1 MWRLLL
7 VDRGDHAALAR
18 VRTVVGKLLDRV
30 AASTQDTH
38 ASLKAV
44 ADQFL
49 EESIARSYY
58 DWRYHLV
65 RYPTMRQGNS
75 GIYYGADGRL
85 GYELTMLRKTVQRS
99 MYRDAYL
106 YAVWCEAGR
115 PSEVEDPWFYGYST
129 IPRWMKLTRSGTGL
143 RSVPTGIAVQVPAT
157 PAAVAALLAVCSHS
171 GAASCDEG
179 WLLLSV
185 HKPSRTANW
194 WTPWIVCRWPPASS
208 RSSSPP
214 GSDQGDAAP
223 TRVVADVCGAASP
236 RQRPGETRDSRLLIW
251 R

>member
-1 MWRLLL
+1 VWRLLL

-49 EESIARSYY
+49 EESITRSYY

-99 MYRDAYL
+99 WYRDAYL
-106 YAVWCEAGR
+106 YAVWCEAGW

-143 RSVPTGIAVQVPAT
+143 RSVPNGIAVQVPAT

-179 WLLLSV
+179 WLHLPVSQAEQNGQLV
-185 HKPSRTANW
+185 DTVDR
-194 WTPWIVCRWPPASS
+194 V
-208 RSSSPP
+208 
-214 GSDQGDAAP
+214 QVAA
-223 TRVVADVCGAASP
+223 GFLQELIAA
-236 RQRPGETRDSRLLIW
+236 GL
-251 R
+251 